1 MELNEPPLWENLLL
15 ENPWPLA
22 LTLVV
27 VAMGLLWHGIT
38 RDDKR
43 ARRLSP
49 VAAVAAVAIWTTA
62 TFTTTTREIL
72 IDRTEQ
78 LVRATQPPRDVAT
91 LTALFDP
98 QARVLG
104 ARGDLWMRS
113 GDKVAR
119 ELARSCDLFDVRG
132 HWLRM
137 RGAEVTGPDRGRT
150 RFVVNTSL
158 GGAFAGRPVRTQWLL
173 TWKQASD
180 GQWYIS
186 TVQWLDLQ
194 GGDPPQGIVW

>member
-1 MELNEPPLWENLLL
+1 MQLNEPPLWENLLL

-27 VAMGLLWHGIT
+27 VAMGLLWHGVT

-49 VAAVAAVAIWTTA
+49 VAALAAVAIWTAA
-62 TFTTTTREIL
+62 TFTTTTRETL

-104 ARGDLWMRS
+104 ASGDLWMQS
-113 GDKVAR
+113 GDKVAA
-119 ELARSCDLFDVRG
+119 ELARSCDTFDVQG

-137 RGAEVTGPDRGRT
+137 QGADMTGPDRGRSL
-150 RFVVNTSL
+150 FVINTSL
-158 GGAFAGRPVRTQWLL
+158 GGTFAGRPVRTEWLV

-180 GQWYIS
+180 GQWRVL

-194 GGDPPQGIVW
+194 GSDPPPGIVW